1 MRISVQRGIQG
12 FAAMLLVF
20 WKDLDLTRIRS
31 DRLSAEAMMNKPLS
45 TLDLIVLVAYL
56 GGITIVGMR
65 VSRRVK
71 DERFKQL
78 TCLELR
84 GLFLEHY
91 RCH

>member
-1 MRISVQRGIQG
+1 
-12 FAAMLLVF
+12 
-20 WKDLDLTRIRS
+20 
-31 DRLSAEAMMNKPLS
+31 MMNKPLS

-78 TCLELR
+78 KCLELR
-84 GLFLEHY
+84 GLFREHY